1 MSFETIRT
9 IGWRAVEVALIVVLF
24 CVLANIILGEHS
36 GSFVESV
43 AVNALGL
50 ARDIPPGTLIGL
62 ALIALIYA
70 WFKGIRRA

>member
-1 MSFETIRT
+1 MTFETIRMV
-9 IGWRAVEVALIVVLF
+9 GWRAVEVALILVVF

-36 GSFVESV
+36 GIFIESV

-62 ALIALIYA
+62 ALIALIYF
-70 WFKGIRRA
+70 WIKGYRRA